1 MIRSKLI
8 LLAAALLIAPGCAK
22 KVKTSWADEPG
33 DPTGEDLKKKKEDL
47 ELKKLLADTVLHFG
61 FDEATLT
68 TADQT
73 MLQEVA
79 SALRTRPWVAI
90 RIAGHA
96 DERGTEEYN
105 LALGQKRAD
114 AARSY
119 LTALGVRDDQID
131 SVSFGEEAPAVDESN
146 EEAWAWNRR
155 DELGLLPL
163 DLYSYLD
170 GKEQKR

>member
-1 MIRSKLI
+1 MIRSKLV

-33 DPTGEDLKKKKEDL
+33 DPTGGGLQPKKSDDG

-61 FDEATLT
+61 FDECSLS

-73 MLQEVA
+73 MLQQVA

-90 RIAGHA
+90 RVAGHA

-105 LALGQKRAD
+105 LALGQKRA
-114 AARSY
+114 
-119 LTALGVRDDQID
+119 
-131 SVSFGEEAPAVDESN
+131 
-146 EEAWAWNRR
+146 
-155 DELGLLPL
+155 
-163 DLYSYLD
+163 
-170 GKEQKR
+170 